1 MMRLPRWHKVIS
13 DLAGNKTR
21 SLLVVASIGV
31 GLFAVGLITSMYVII
46 SQDMRAGYE
55 AVNPANILV
64 STSLFNLDLVKH
76 VQHVQG
82 VSQAEGVFIVTL
94 RMRSANGEWKT
105 IDIQSIPNINTKQI
119 NLLHLEQGQW
129 PPADKEIVVDRYKL
143 GDLPVGVGG
152 SIEVELPSGKTHLL
166 KVVGVINDQ
175 TIGTTGGGG
184 FFLAPVQ
191 AYTTLATLQW
201 LEMPA
206 QLNQLYITVDGDSN
220 NTEAIRQVSNR
231 VTKAIENSGLTVYS
245 SSIRAT
251 DDHPNRVYVNAISAI
266 LLVLGFLVLF
276 LSGFLITN
284 TLSALLNQQ
293 VHQIGV
299 MKTIGARR
307 AQIMVIYMIQIFF
320 FGLIAFVIAQPLS
333 SWAAYTL
340 LGAVANEIN
349 IVLQGYRSVPQVV
362 YLLLIMALIIPQV
375 AGFIPILQG
384 TRITAVEALSG
395 YSQAKLPSQD
405 SWFYRNL
412 NKIRRVPRPLLLSL
426 RNTFRRK
433 GRLLL
438 TLFTLTL
445 GGAIFIATFNS
456 QVSLTNYIDR
466 IGRYFLADVN
476 LSLKQSYRVDEIK
489 QLVKEVPGVKAVEA
503 WSSASAELIMPDGSI
518 GEQADLLA
526 PPAGSPLVDPT
537 LTAGRWL
544 IPGDSNAIAVNER
557 FIELFPNL
565 KVGDTLRAKIGG
577 KEYDMAVV
585 GFFQLAGKSGG
596 FVAYTPYDFLSD
608 AIHQTNRASN
618 YRITGDRPNLTLG
631 EQKALGTRIET
642 FLVDRG
648 FQVAQTEAG
657 HSLTATT
664 ADGLNILT
672 SFLLVMALLTAVVG
686 SIGLAGTMSMNVIER
701 TREIG
706 IIRAIGASD
715 TAVINMVMVEGVLIG
730 LMSWTLGTLLSFPI
744 SSLLSN
750 AINLSLFGA
759 TAQFSFTPTG
769 VILWLLVVLILSAL
783 ASVMPARNAAR
794 LTIREVLSYE

>member
-1 MMRLPRWHKVIS
+1 MPRWHKVIS

-31 GLFAVGLITSMYVII
+31 GLFAVGLITSMFVII

-251 DDHPNRVYVNAISAI
+251 DDHPNRVYVDAISAI

-445 GGAIFIATFNS
+445 GGA
-456 QVSLTNYIDR
+456 
-466 IGRYFLADVN
+466 
-476 LSLKQSYRVDEIK
+476 
-489 QLVKEVPGVKAVEA
+489 
-503 WSSASAELIMPDGSI
+503 
-518 GEQADLLA
+518 
-526 PPAGSPLVDPT
+526 
-537 LTAGRWL
+537 
-544 IPGDSNAIAVNER
+544 
-557 FIELFPNL
+557 
-565 KVGDTLRAKIGG
+565 
-577 KEYDMAVV
+577 
-585 GFFQLAGKSGG
+585 
-596 FVAYTPYDFLSD
+596 
-608 AIHQTNRASN
+608 
-618 YRITGDRPNLTLG
+618 
-631 EQKALGTRIET
+631 
-642 FLVDRG
+642 
-648 FQVAQTEAG
+648 
-657 HSLTATT
+657 
-664 ADGLNILT
+664 
-672 SFLLVMALLTAVVG
+672 
-686 SIGLAGTMSMNVIER
+686 
-701 TREIG
+701 
-706 IIRAIGASD
+706 
-715 TAVINMVMVEGVLIG
+715 
-730 LMSWTLGTLLSFPI
+730 
-744 SSLLSN
+744 
-750 AINLSLFGA
+750 
-759 TAQFSFTPTG
+759 
-769 VILWLLVVLILSAL
+769 
-783 ASVMPARNAAR
+783 
-794 LTIREVLSYE
+794 